1 MYRPARILLYV
12 VLGAI
17 AGTILALL
25 PDTIST
31 IKEVIQ

>member
-1 MYRPARILLYV
+1 MPRLTRALLYV